1 MFAALVKPVWAFM
14 HSMRLIFVFILNAT
28 YHGGRSVF
36 LIIKFIFDLFKE
48 IFTALNIFGEEFY
61 GFVCE
66 IDCSVRTVANYV
78 QSSSTSGVECFI
90 ESLILFLNHIS
101 KFFTKTKLHTKVLA
115 TNVCLF
121 ACDLWTLLYNAILLI
136 AERIWWTLTLIPR
149 LLLGTIADAVDLAVH
164 FIASVLRESISHVE
178 KFVTHMFFV
187 SSILM
192 VILVLQFVWFH
203 RRICFSLLLFWLRK
217 FGKFA

>member
-28 YHGGRSVF
+28 YHGGRS
-36 LIIKFIFDLFKE
+36 E

-192 VILVLQFVWFH
+192 IWH
-203 RRICFSLLLFWLRK
+203 RQDDTVY
-217 FGKFA
+217 